1 MVYIPE
7 KGESRRD
14 RHGAFIEANIR
25 ALAQAAIDGHR
36 KHGRGMLLL
45 DDSDFIDK
53 PRGQLTL
60 YRCVFVA
67 EGSDAFKAMGSKWPG
82 DKEAGWVADYD
93 PESTM
98 LLGITRKDGSV
109 SSYRVDF
116 GRLFD
121 GKGKQP
127 S

>member
-7 KGESRRD
+7 QGESRRE
-14 RHGAFIEANIR
+14 RHGAFIEANITQ
-25 ALAQAAIDGHR
+25 LAKAAIGGHQQQ
-36 KHGRGMLLL
+36 GRGMLLL

-53 PRGQLTL
+53 PRGQLTR
-60 YRCVFVA
+60 YRCAYVA

-82 DKEAGWVADYD
+82 DKEAAWVADYD

-98 LLGITRKDGSV
+98 LLGITRKDGGV

-116 GRLFD
+116 GRLFE
-121 GKGKQP
+121 GR
-127 S
+127 

>member
-7 KGESRRD
+7 QGESRRE

-25 ALAQAAIDGHR
+25 ALAKAAIDGYQQQ
-36 KHGRGMLLL
+36 GRGMLLL

-53 PRGQLTL
+53 PRGQLTG
-60 YRCVFVA
+60 YRCAYVA

-82 DKEAGWVADYD
+82 EKETAWVADYD
-93 PESTM
+93 PTNTM
-98 LLGITRKDGSV
+98 LLGITRKDNGF

-116 GRLFD
+116 GRLFE
-121 GKGKQP
+121 GR
-127 S
+127 